1 MKFLLQL
8 WFLAFCIQTERCSA
22 NTAAGDEQQ
31 SGEEQQKVEDGTA
44 NQQNKS
50 AHCDVFDPFK
60 VLPAETGHFQIG
72 GAFSLHGQD
81 CLKLIPSSVQDVVA
95 IQWALAHWN
104 EQGPSNKKEK
114 HLEPNQFAR
123 PKLGL
128 FAGDSCSRPKEAI
141 SQTLRFVD
149 SVGYHEPSGCIPN
162 GEEAKRISESPKLI
176 GVIMPK
182 DRESAESVAQVLRPS
197 SVPIAAFSAAS
208 AQVLADANVRRFI
221 TTAPLFNDY
230 AKTLIELLKMLGSD
244 LISIVD
250 YGEGYAYT
258 PMLQEQLRV
267 EGISTAEVVAIDH
280 PMLPA
285 ILSASDSK
293 IIVSLA
299 SHRIVRNARL
309 GELSALT
316 ELQKLWIG
324 LDTEME
330 GGVDEEDGEENA
342 LDFLPDDSESRQNAK
357 LQFLT
362 IRRRRRQLNEF
373 STYFLRVLQSNHAH
387 YTLLRAYA
395 QQVFGCE
402 ETVVKGKNCSDGLLS
417 AERMAKLHRSSN
429 TAEAAILLTYALAR
443 AAEKVQSKQEL
454 TEKCAKHPSFAD
466 CHDAIRAA
474 LLSISPSDR
483 LTNSGTRVPPG
494 FAKQLG
500 EMRFFETPEGVVQL
514 VGIGIEAIVTQRE
527 GRDGDNL
534 YRLLEYRT
542 DPQQRIVEKF
552 VVPQKLRQFRSRC
565 RPFRAYCGD
574 RCDLAT
580 RRRADQTFLSI
591 PQHYPFFI
599 AAMFDLKGPNCGANV
614 GAAKSG
620 GSRQISLPLAFV
632 HAMSSFRR
640 RHSPQ
645 SLLFNS
651 GAANA
656 LDIGAVLVDTCA
668 NGRDLLEFL
677 VDSERNC
684 YKFSQAESNWTV
696 PAGATI
702 GYVVGA
708 EHDVPQEGII
718 EAMFQK
724 SETSPVIGIGTDQPT
739 QNAQKGPLFTEGPNH
754 RATAFALAQFL
765 RRMHWQYVNV
775 VLDRSSP
782 SSVALFKQF
791 DRIASP
797 AGICTADLAIV
808 GEPALNPP
816 GRENVGGSNEGEEEM
831 PSEKR
836 KAKRGSTASKA
847 SAAAT
852 EEEQRRRFSG
862 VGPPSANVTLV
873 FASAEQTADYM
884 GTRLRDELVGGV
896 TGIPT
901 VHVMLGDAHNFH
913 LHDPTNLAQ
922 FAGTLS
928 FQGKDFTS
936 PEFRDWLQTVTPLS
950 LPEPWFWRYVEDTWH
965 CSLFR
970 NSFSRFNGR
979 MCTGEERL
987 DVKGMGQLTKAGNLA
1002 KGVDRLLMAI
1012 DRAHKKLCTREKLC
1026 DEFIENGRK
1035 LTREFLRKSAKED
1048 SADVFEVY
1056 EFMPIDHHG
1065 NFDYSLL
1072 ANLSLP
1078 QSQADSPAG
1087 SNFPTNPTAA
1097 NSPIHFLADYRP
1109 FAYGVPITRDSSS
1122 ATVISRCKF
1131 PYCKCPLMISEFDAD
1146 GGALLGHNSIF
1157 RREPARSRM
1166 ELESDEFLLR
1176 ENAADEPEIRELG
1189 ADAVDREVA
1198 WAIRVILLSLSAL
1211 LSAIAIGT
1219 LACILFKI
1227 WRRTIR
1233 GSQSLG
1239 ILLLLGIIT
1248 MHLSAFLFTAEN
1260 ANEPF
1265 LCLLRIALPAMAHAI
1280 CFGVIVVKAVQLRN
1294 AELLSSSAAG
1304 EVGQQISYWNY
1315 WLLLFFIVTVQ
1326 TVICFR
1332 WLLPDGFWP
1341 LPFSTAS
1348 SPFLALRCSHS
1359 SALFLLAQIYTFF
1372 LLFLALFLS
1381 AQNRSIKRNYKEAKW
1396 LFITS
1401 LICSLILTAWAALHT
1416 LLSVQHMEYL
1426 TVLELHLT
1434 GSILLAFVFG
1444 PKLYVLLFYEP
1455 VVVQYDSDGCLH
1467 GGGKAL
1473 DLFEAADW
1481 MPDSMRERIARS
1493 PTLSA
1498 GSSNGEEVRNI
1509 SSMMINSSS
1518 SRLHSGNSSVRGA
1531 QRRGGD
1537 EEEEK
1542 VTSAFQTI
1550 LRKKISIG
1558 SSGAH
1563 KLHRTASESARNS
1576 AKDLFCVAP
1585 TQTRKNGQKN

>member
-114 HLEPNQFAR
+114 HSEPNQFAR

-309 GELSALT
+309 G
-316 ELQKLWIG
+316 
-324 LDTEME
+324 D
-330 GGVDEEDGEENA
+330 
-342 LDFLPDDSESRQNAK
+342 
-357 LQFLT
+357 
-362 IRRRRRQLNEF
+362 
-373 STYFLRVLQSNHAH
+373 
-387 YTLLRAYA
+387 
-395 QQVFGCE
+395 
-402 ETVVKGKNCSDGLLS
+402 
-417 AERMAKLHRSSN
+417 
-429 TAEAAILLTYALAR
+429 
-443 AAEKVQSKQEL
+443 
-454 TEKCAKHPSFAD
+454 
-466 CHDAIRAA
+466 
-474 LLSISPSDR
+474 
-483 LTNSGTRVPPG
+483 
-494 FAKQLG
+494 
-500 EMRFFETPEGVVQL
+500 
-514 VGIGIEAIVTQRE
+514 
-527 GRDGDNL
+527 
-534 YRLLEYRT
+534 
-542 DPQQRIVEKF
+542 
-552 VVPQKLRQFRSRC
+552 
-565 RPFRAYCGD
+565 
-574 RCDLAT
+574 
-580 RRRADQTFLSI
+580 
-591 PQHYPFFI
+591 
-599 AAMFDLKGPNCGANV
+599 
-614 GAAKSG
+614 
-620 GSRQISLPLAFV
+620 RQISLPLAFV

-702 GYVVGA
+702 GYIVGA

-808 GEPALNPP
+808 GEPALNPRR
-816 GRENVGGSNEGEEEM
+816 RENVGGSNEGEEEM

-847 SAAAT
+847 SAAT

-987 DVKGMGQLTKAGNLA
+987 DVKGMGQLTKAG
-1002 KGVDRLLMAI
+1002 KFGQGSRP
-1012 DRAHKKLCTREKLC
+1012 LCTREKLC

-1122 ATVISRCKF
+1122 AT
-1131 PYCKCPLMISEFDAD
+1131 
-1146 GGALLGHNSIF
+1146 
-1157 RREPARSRM
+1157 
-1166 ELESDEFLLR
+1166 
-1176 ENAADEPEIRELG
+1176 EIRELG

-1280 CFGVIVVKAVQLRN
+1280 CFGVILL
-1294 AELLSSSAAG
+1294 ELLAAVVLHSDCSDCDLFPMASARWILAIALLDGVTSLFGSS
-1304 EVGQQISYWNY
+1304 
-1315 WLLLFFIVTVQ
+1315 
-1326 TVICFR
+1326 
-1332 WLLPDGFWP
+1332 
-1341 LPFSTAS
+1341 
-1348 SPFLALRCSHS
+1348 
-1359 SALFLLAQIYTFF
+1359 
-1372 LLFLALFLS
+1372 
-1381 AQNRSIKRNYKEAKW
+1381 EAKW

-1585 TQTRKNGQKN
+1585 TQTRKNGQKILNGQ

>member
-1 MKFLLQL
+1 
-8 WFLAFCIQTERCSA
+8 
-22 NTAAGDEQQ
+22 
-31 SGEEQQKVEDGTA
+31 
-44 NQQNKS
+44 
-50 AHCDVFDPFK
+50 
-60 VLPAETGHFQIG
+60 
-72 GAFSLHGQD
+72 
-81 CLKLIPSSVQDVVA
+81 
-95 IQWALAHWN
+95 
-104 EQGPSNKKEK
+104 
-114 HLEPNQFAR
+114 
-123 PKLGL
+123 
-128 FAGDSCSRPKEAI
+128 
-141 SQTLRFVD
+141 
-149 SVGYHEPSGCIPN
+149 
-162 GEEAKRISESPKLI
+162 
-176 GVIMPK
+176 
-182 DRESAESVAQVLRPS
+182 
-197 SVPIAAFSAAS
+197 
-208 AQVLADANVRRFI
+208 
-221 TTAPLFNDY
+221 
-230 AKTLIELLKMLGSD
+230 
-244 LISIVD
+244 
-250 YGEGYAYT
+250 
-258 PMLQEQLRV
+258 
-267 EGISTAEVVAIDH
+267 
-280 PMLPA
+280 
-285 ILSASDSK
+285 
-293 IIVSLA
+293 
-299 SHRIVRNARL
+299 
-309 GELSALT
+309 
-316 ELQKLWIG
+316 
-324 LDTEME
+324 
-330 GGVDEEDGEENA
+330 
-342 LDFLPDDSESRQNAK
+342 
-357 LQFLT
+357 
-362 IRRRRRQLNEF
+362 
-373 STYFLRVLQSNHAH
+373 
-387 YTLLRAYA
+387 
-395 QQVFGCE
+395 
-402 ETVVKGKNCSDGLLS
+402 
-417 AERMAKLHRSSN
+417 
-429 TAEAAILLTYALAR
+429 
-443 AAEKVQSKQEL
+443 
-454 TEKCAKHPSFAD
+454 
-466 CHDAIRAA
+466 
-474 LLSISPSDR
+474 
-483 LTNSGTRVPPG
+483 
-494 FAKQLG
+494 
-500 EMRFFETPEGVVQL
+500 
-514 VGIGIEAIVTQRE
+514 
-527 GRDGDNL
+527 
-534 YRLLEYRT
+534 
-542 DPQQRIVEKF
+542 
-552 VVPQKLRQFRSRC
+552 
-565 RPFRAYCGD
+565 
-574 RCDLAT
+574 
-580 RRRADQTFLSI
+580 
-591 PQHYPFFI
+591 
-599 AAMFDLKGPNCGANV
+599 
-614 GAAKSG
+614 
-620 GSRQISLPLAFV
+620 
-632 HAMSSFRR
+632 
-640 RHSPQ
+640 
-645 SLLFNS
+645 
-651 GAANA
+651 
-656 LDIGAVLVDTCA
+656 
-668 NGRDLLEFL
+668 
-677 VDSERNC
+677 
-684 YKFSQAESNWTV
+684 
-696 PAGATI
+696 
-702 GYVVGA
+702 
-708 EHDVPQEGII
+708 
-718 EAMFQK
+718 
-724 SETSPVIGIGTDQPT
+724 
-739 QNAQKGPLFTEGPNH
+739 
-754 RATAFALAQFL
+754 
-765 RRMHWQYVNV
+765 
-775 VLDRSSP
+775 
-782 SSVALFKQF
+782 
-791 DRIASP
+791 
-797 AGICTADLAIV
+797 
-808 GEPALNPP
+808 
-816 GRENVGGSNEGEEEM
+816 M

-836 KAKRGSTASKA
+836 KTKRGSTASKA
-847 SAAAT
+847 SAAT

-884 GTRLRDELVGGV
+884 GTRLRDEL
-896 TGIPT
+896 
-901 VHVMLGDAHNFH
+901 
-913 LHDPTNLAQ
+913 
-922 FAGTLS
+922 
-928 FQGKDFTS
+928 GKDFTS

-1012 DRAHKKLCTREKLC
+1012 DRAHKK
-1026 DEFIENGRK
+1026 
-1035 LTREFLRKSAKED
+1035 KSAKED

-1146 GGALLGHNSIF
+1146 GSALLGHNSIF
-1157 RREPARSRM
+1157 RREPARSRI

-1219 LACILFKI
+1219 LA
-1227 WRRTIR
+1227 
-1233 GSQSLG
+1233 QSLG

-1294 AELLSSSAAG
+1294 AELLHCSDCDLFPMASARWILAIALLDGVTSLFGSS
-1304 EVGQQISYWNY
+1304 
-1315 WLLLFFIVTVQ
+1315 
-1326 TVICFR
+1326 
-1332 WLLPDGFWP
+1332 
-1341 LPFSTAS
+1341 
-1348 SPFLALRCSHS
+1348 
-1359 SALFLLAQIYTFF
+1359 
-1372 LLFLALFLS
+1372 
-1381 AQNRSIKRNYKEAKW
+1381 EAKW

-1585 TQTRKNGQKN
+1585 TQTRKNGQKILNGQ